1 MIEIKVTGNTS
12 EEIKESMFELNKV
25 LNVNLAAEEMTAG
38 LQEEPKKEEPKKEEP
53 KKEEPVKEEPKKEE
67 PVKEE
72 PKKEEPKKEEPKKE
86 EPKKEEPKKE
96 EKASFTIVDVRA
108 KAMELQRAG
117 KKDLVKGVIEA
128 TGASKLS
135 EMPEDKYSYAM
146 ECFEAGEVL

>member
-53 KKEEPVKEEPKKEE
+53 VKEEPKKEE
-67 PVKEE
+67 PV
-72 PKKEEPKKEEPKKE
+72 KEEPKKE